1 MKYSIYFLSLF
12 FCFSAC
18 RKSENTPVKEELK
31 FRASVSNC
39 AEYLVYK
46 FGSYKGDSIT
56 FEIRN
61 FVEKLDTANK
71 TLKTIALDEKDAVN
85 IIITNYKNYAPF
97 SFCPGIIPK
106 DYFPE
111 PNLRW
116 ISIGGTISLQV
127 KEKLPSPPIA
137 YPMFKVD
144 FLLKNVLLKNEK
156 GETITIS
163 KMLLENAII
172 GGPLPG

>member
-1 MKYSIYFLSLF
+1 MKHSIYFFSLF
-12 FCFSAC
+12 FCCFAC
-18 RKSENTPVKEELK
+18 RKNEITTVQDDLK
-31 FRASVSNC
+31 LRAGVSNC

-46 FGSYKGDSIT
+46 FGNYKGDSVT

-61 FVEKLDTANK
+61 FVEKLDTTNK
-71 TLKTIALDEKDAVN
+71 TLKTIALDEKDPVN
-85 IIITNYKNYAPF
+85 IIVTNYKNYAPF

-116 ISIGGTISLQV
+116 VSIGGTISLQV
-127 KEKLPSPPIA
+127 KEKLSSPPTA
-137 YPMFKVD
+137 YPIFKVD

-156 GETITIS
+156 GETMTIS
-163 KMLLENAII
+163 KLLLENAII
-172 GGPLPG
+172 GGLLPG